1 MKITERQLRRIIRE
15 ALDSK
20 LDEMAWGG
28 HIGVV
33 RSNKPKSEFSDG
45 GGNAYVANPAAA
57 EKFSKSAAFA
67 EKATTLY
74 DNLPF
79 RVFTA
84 PFIGNIDDPEIANVG
99 GPRHQFP
106 RRDVFPLNDQV
117 LENLRVAGYTIPAD
131 IGPTDLIILYTSA
144 GAEGK
149 KFSSS
154 PWIIFHAIFNGDS
167 FDKEIGKLSPSYI
180 KLLSFYDD
188 PDPDDP
194 LYPLV
199 STAEDKITDYFTMG
213 AARSK
218 ELSSGFIESMAEA
231 ISQELLDRR
240 GLFFRKKSREETPPE
255 DVAALAELK
264 RRIAICAK
272 EARQNMMGKLIIV
285 DVS

>member
-1 MKITERQLRRIIRE
+1 MF
-15 ALDSK
+15 A
-20 LDEMAWGG
+20 
-28 HIGVV
+28 
-33 RSNKPKSEFSDG
+33 
-45 GGNAYVANPAAA
+45 ANPAAA
-57 EKFSKSAAFA
+57 EKFSRSAAFA
-67 EKATTLY
+67 EKATVLY
-74 DNLPF
+74 NNLPF

-99 GPRHQFP
+99 GPRRQFP

-131 IGPTDLIILYTSA
+131 IRPTDLVILYTSA

-154 PWIIFHAIFNGDS
+154 PWIIFHAIFNGDA
-167 FDKEIGKLSPSYI
+167 FDKEIGKLSPSFI
-180 KLLSFYDD
+180 ELLGFYDD
-188 PDPDDP
+188 PDLDDP

-199 STAEDKITDYFTMG
+199 STAEDNIADYFTMG

-218 ELSSGFIESMAEA
+218 ELSSSFIESMAEA

-264 RRIAICAK
+264 RRIVICAR

-285 DVS
+285 DAS